1 MSLKP
6 AILIISILFSLTLFA
21 GQPEINIPQQDG
33 EKKYGEDSITC
44 IMNLSL
50 YREFY
55 KQWKQSG
62 YKSETIND
70 AQKPWR
76 WVYENCPRA
85 SENIY
90 LDGAKMIKYKIKK
103 STVSEEKD
111 NFIDSL
117 MLTYDRR
124 ITYFPNSHGKP
135 HIPQKGKILGYK
147 GVDLYQLKPTDYEK
161 VYEILEE
168 SVALNKAK
176 SKSAVF
182 VYYFRVTTK
191 MAQKSKIDTAVIV
204 DVYDE
209 LMGYIEQNLEYYHS
223 KVNTKKVEEWL
234 NVKGNIDNTFEPF
247 AQCDDLVR
255 VYQQKFDKTPN
266 NIDLLKKITAILDKK
281 KCHDGPLF
289 FEASVSLHKLD
300 PTPESAYLIGKML
313 MIQERYKEAVP
324 YMLEATKMEN
334 IDKRDDVYL
343 FLARIFRAT
352 GNYSKARKMALEAAK
367 INTSDGTPYVIIGDM
382 YAATAKDCGTD
393 DLTKKVAYWAAVD
406 KYIKA
411 KKVDSSLTTSM
422 NKLINTYQAYFPA
435 TELLFFHALN
445 EGDTYTVEC
454 WINEVTK
461 IRAAK

>member
-1 MSLKP
+1 MKLKP
-6 AILIISILFSLTLFA
+6 AILIVSFLFSLTLFA
-21 GQPEINIPQQDG
+21 GQSEINIPQQDNG
-33 EKKYGEDSITC
+33 KKYGADSVTC

-55 KQWKQSG
+55 KQWKQSK
-62 YKSETIND
+62 YKNSAIDD
-70 AQKPWR
+70 AQKPWKE
-76 WVYENCPRA
+76 VFENCPRA

-90 LDGAKMIKYKIKK
+90 LDGARMFKYRIKK
-103 STVSEEKD
+103 SDVKETKEIL
-111 NFIDSL
+111 IDSL
-117 MLTYDRR
+117 MLIYDRR
-124 ITYFPNSHGKP
+124 IEFFPSHYKTKKS
-135 HIPQKGKILGYK
+135 QKGKILGYK
-147 GVDLYQLKPTDYEK
+147 GVDLYQLRPTAYAE
-161 VYEILEE
+161 VYDILKE
-168 SVALNKAK
+168 SVELDKVH

-209 LMGYIEQNLEYYHS
+209 LMGYIEQNVELFH
-223 KVNTKKVEEWL
+223 TKGDTKREEEWL

-247 AQCDDLVR
+247 AQCNDLVR
-255 VYQQKFDKTPN
+255 VYQQKFDQNPN

-289 FEASVSLHKLD
+289 FEASVNLHKLE
-300 PTPESAYLIGKML
+300 PSPESAYLIGKML

-324 YMLEATKMEN
+324 YMMEATKMEN
-334 IDKRDDVYL
+334 IEKRDDAFV

-367 INTSDGTPYVIIGDM
+367 INPEDGSPYVLIGEM
-382 YAATAKDCGTD
+382 YAASAKDCGTD

-406 KYIKA
+406 KFAKA
-411 KKVDSSLTTSM
+411 KRVDTSLTNSM
-422 NKLINTYQAYFPA
+422 NKLINTYRAYFPP
-435 TELLFFHALN
+435 TELLFFHALK
-445 EGDTYTVEC
+445 EGDTYTVGC